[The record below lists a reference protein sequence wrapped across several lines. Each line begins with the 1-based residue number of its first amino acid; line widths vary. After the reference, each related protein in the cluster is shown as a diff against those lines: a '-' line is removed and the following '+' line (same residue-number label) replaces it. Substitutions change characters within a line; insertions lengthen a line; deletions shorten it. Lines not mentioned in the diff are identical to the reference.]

1 VNGQSAV
8 VQRAGGDYGLPAGTI
23 RVDVR
28 VPAGVSG
35 NAVPVAISIGGVTSQ
50 PGATIAVA
58 SSGSQAHTADISP
71 RRERVR
77 TAEGR

>member
-1 VNGQSAV
+1 VNGQSAT

-28 VPAGVSG
+28 VPAGISG
-35 NAVPVAISIGGVTSQ
+35 NAVPVTISIGGVASQ
-50 PGATIAVA
+50 PGVTIAVA
-58 SSGSQAHTADISP
+58 SEGQAHTANIRP
-71 RRERVR
+71 RLQKVR